1 MSIQLNVNPSMG
13 DGSPITDPV
22 ITLFMYAANG
32 QPAPMEPRIRNQSN
46 FYVADIPYSPP
57 GFPPPYA
64 VYGTVTGKGLNTT
77 YFGPI
82 NWNGTT
88 SLDIPV
94 ICSFKHTSKI
104 TPRTWKGNMC
114 GVRIANAPD
123 VGTGGNPELIL
134 SWFYPRYDSGW
145 RNTIRLVWKS
155 KGIGEEPEPENGLID
170 VLLSWPD
177 ARSWGMSEDEFI
189 NICLELMEEGFRPCV
204 FLSSKDFDPWHYPS
218 YIINNTA
225 SIRAKLAKIKIPRVS
240 LFWEGSIWLTKEEAQ
255 LIINAMYADFLAVG
269 TKVYIHLQEGYISF
283 GQETIGDFWWKQ
295 VGKLHG
301 ILYQKYLYQNVA
313 EFLDSISDCLQRF
326 CGGWGMPDDNGID
339 GNPFDM
345 IGLELNAMQQFNN
358 PNVYTEQTGIDWG
371 TVAMNAP
378 HVFGPRGVEAKIM
391 GRGNG

>member
-1 MSIQLNVNPSMG
+1 MSIQLNVLPVQS
-13 DGSPITDPV
+13 DGQPVQEPV

-32 QPAPMEPRIRNQSN
+32 QPAPMEPRIRNQTN
-46 FYVADIPYSPP
+46 FYVADIPYAPV

-64 VYGTVTGKGLNTT
+64 VYGTVTGKGLNTQ

-82 NWNGTT
+82 NWDGKSTLN
-88 SLDIPV
+88 IPV
-94 ICSFKHTSKI
+94 TVSFKRPFRI

-114 GVRIANAPD
+114 GVHIPGLSD
-123 VGTGGNPELIL
+123 VGTGGPIDLVL
-134 SWFYPRYDSGW
+134 SWFYPRYPAGD
-145 RNTIRLVWKS
+145 RAIIRSNWAS
-155 KGIGEEPEPENGLID
+155 KGIGEEPESDKGLGD

-189 NICLELMEEGFRPCV
+189 GYCLELMNLGFRPCV
-204 FLSSKDFDPWHYPS
+204 FLSSKDFDPWHYPT
-218 YIINNTA
+218 YVINNTA
-225 SIRAKLAKIKIPRVS
+225 SIRAKLAAIRIPRVS

-301 ILYQKYLYQNVA
+301 ILYQKRLSENVA
-313 EFLDSISDCLQRF
+313 QFLDSISDCLQRF

-345 IGLELNAMQQFNN
+345 IALELNAMNQFNN
-358 PNVYTEQTGIDWG
+358 GASEQSGIDWG

-378 HVFGPRGVEAKIM
+378 HCFGPNGVEAKIM